1 MKSPLDLSKIVLDQL
16 QPKTDYFQDAQ
27 KKKQIYIH
35 HSVSHPNP
43 ADVIESWRNKGPR
56 IGACICIAGKPYAQ
70 GTSFADGQI
79 YSVFPSKYWAMHLN
93 THVTPNSIPTK
104 YKNRFHTRYLEKHSL
119 AIMLCNAGELSW
131 ENGKFYTIYRTT
143 IPEDQVIEYVDK
155 FRGNR
160 FYHKYTTKQV
170 EALRKLLVYY
180 CDIYQIPL
188 TYQADMWDVS
198 DRALRGTPGIFSH
211 VSVRSD
217 MSDCHPQPDLI
228 EMLSGLK
235 GEGMTATTLPES
247 FNLEAEDDVSTNDE
261 EEEENKEEET
271 KPKDE

>member
-16 QPKTDYFQDAQ
+16 DPKTDYFQDIQ

-43 ADVIESWRNKGPR
+43 TDVIESWRNKGPR
-56 IGACICIAGKPYAQ
+56 IGACICIAGKPYTK
-70 GTSFADGQI
+70 GTSFSDGQI

-93 THVTPNSIPTK
+93 THVDSNSISNK
-104 YKNRFHTRYLEKHSL
+104 YKDRFHTRYLEKHSI
-119 AIMLCNAGELSW
+119 AIMLCNAGALSW
-131 ENGKFYTIYRTT
+131 ENGKFYTAYRTT
-143 IPEDQVIEYVDK
+143 IAEDQVIEYVDK
-155 FRGNR
+155 FRGKR
-160 FYHKYTTKQV
+160 FFHKYTAEQI
-170 EALRKLLVYY
+170 ESLRKLLVYF
-180 CDIYQIPL
+180 CNLYQVPL

-217 MSDCHPQPDLI
+217 LSDCHPQPDLI

-247 FNLEAEDDVSTNDE
+247 FKLEADE
-261 EEEENKEEET
+261 EEGLEDEEDKEENVEEE
-271 KPKDE
+271 PKDE